1 MQSPRGCNLNL
12 DLVLDAVGIGIWEYD
27 HVTDSCVCNPYL
39 SVLLGHGLEQIPTCL
54 AAWLDLIHPD
64 DLPDVQVHVEAALRA
79 AGNPRHEAE
88 YRLRAAD
95 GRWIWVCTRGGV
107 VRWDVAGR
115 PLLTV
120 GTLTDIS
127 ERKHAELLLQTQH
140 EFSGILAEGPNREML
155 LEAILDSALHLPE
168 LDGGGGLLARAGR
181 RLSVGGPAGLVR
193 SVFRPGRL
201 PGGGFPPGGHDPPR
215 PTAMQLRIRPGPLHR
230 FPAGS
235 RT

>member
-1 MQSPRGCNLNL
+1 MNALSDPHLPDAAVSRETPNAEPSRLQSQL

-39 SVLLGHGLEQIPTCL
+39 CVLLGYGLEQIPTCL

-140 EFSGILAEGPNREML
+140 EFSGIQTDRK
-155 LEAILDSALHLPE
+155 
-168 LDGGGGLLARAGR
+168 
-181 RLSVGGPAGLVR
+181 SVV
-193 SVFRPGRL
+193 
-201 PGGGFPPGGHDPPR
+201 
-215 PTAMQLRIRPGPLHR
+215 
-230 FPAGS
+230 
-235 RT
+235 